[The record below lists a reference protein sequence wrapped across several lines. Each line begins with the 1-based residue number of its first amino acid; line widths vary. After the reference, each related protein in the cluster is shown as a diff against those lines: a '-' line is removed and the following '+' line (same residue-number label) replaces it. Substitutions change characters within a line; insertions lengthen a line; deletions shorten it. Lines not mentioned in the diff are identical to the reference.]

1 MMFVLAFFI
10 SAKEVR
16 IMKMIKNKDGKTICA
31 IDPKKKVVVIVKKG
45 VETHIQF
52 NDDGTYEIKDI
63 KKSA

>member
-1 MMFVLAFFI
+1 MMFVLAFFV

>member
-1 MMFVLAFFI
+1 
-10 SAKEVR
+10 
-16 IMKMIKNKDGKTICA
+16 MKMIKNKDGKTICA